1 MKDFLLIYRAD
12 YTTYPATRTG
22 KSPEEMQALTQKWM
36 NWVAGI
42 AAQEKLVDR
51 GNRLVP
57 SGRVLKSNGSVSDG
71 PYTEIKESIMGYSL
85 IKAVSLE
92 EASKLAQGCPILS
105 YDGSVEVREINAI

>member
-12 YTTYPATRTG
+12 YNTYPDPK
-22 KSPEEMQALTQKWM
+22 KSPEEMQALVQKWM

-51 GNRLVP
+51 GNRLVK
-57 SGRVLKSNGSVSDG
+57 SGKVLKGNGSASDG
-71 PYTEIKESIMGYSL
+71 PYTEIKESIMGYSI
-85 IKAVSLE
+85 IKAMTLD
-92 EASKLAQGCPILS
+92 EASRLAEGCPILS